1 MLSNSVFLW
10 IFHYTSEAKI
20 KNKFVSPYP
29 DRPCQNR
36 QTEIFLLEICRHFF
50 LSRFAENSV
59 FQIRFAKRSIFSHYR
74 AHLCRQKKKPAYLRG
89 NRNIFNCGLT
99 KFVLIIGSFSTP
111 LPFWHLIIEGGEASI
126 HVYHQ
131 VWPWFHWKI
140 RILFS

>member
-1 MLSNSVFLW
+1 LNKILGYKIYQTWSRQQAKKWQNVGGFLFFHQSVSSSLNIYLLSNSVFLW

-59 FQIRFAKRSIFSHYR
+59 FQIRFGVEKLPIINTNFVRPQLKIF
-74 AHLCRQKKKPAYLRG
+74 LFP
-89 NRNIFNCGLT
+89 LT
-99 KFVLIIGSFSTP
+99 RPT
-111 LPFWHLIIEGGEASI
+111 
-126 HVYHQ
+126 
-131 VWPWFHWKI
+131 
-140 RILFS
+140 ILEVGR